1 MKSLA
6 GLWFNTM
13 ETLLEKNIEGSIG
26 TQKYLCTI
34 NWRNGQL
41 IMDETTRI
49 EGKDL
54 GPDPYTTLLASL
66 AGCTL
71 STLRM
76 YIDRKGWDIPEIKI
90 SMNMYQINNP
100 ELETV
105 MTRDISFSNEVDE
118 DTKQRLLI
126 VAEKCP
132 VSKILKNKITIPTIL

>member
-1 MKSLA
+1 MA
-6 GLWFNTM
+6 
-13 ETLLEKNIEGSIG
+13 TLLEKNIEGQIG

-41 IMDETTRI
+41 IMDEPESI

-90 SMNMYQINNP
+90 SLNLSQENNP
-100 ELETV
+100 DLETII
-105 MTRDISFSNEVDE
+105 TRDISFSNEIDE
-118 DTKQRLLI
+118 ETKKRLLI
-126 VAEKCP
+126 IAEKCP
-132 VSKILKNKITIPTIL
+132 VSKILKNKITIPTTI